1 MLANIISVHSFTFL
15 IGIFIYFQSPVERY
29 MGFIL
34 VKECILL
41 ILLDIVKLFLKV
53 VLCSVT
59 QSCTTLCNP
68 MNGSTPGFPVLHYLL
83 MFAQTHVHWVNAM
96 QTSHPLS
103 PHSPPVLTLSQC
115 QFLFQRVGSLHQ
127 LARVLASASVLPM
140 NIQGWFPLGLTG
152 WSPCY
157 PRDYQESS
165 LAL

>member
-53 VLCSVT
+53 VLCSVA

-68 MNGSTPGFPVLHYLL
+68 MNGSTPGFPVLHCLL
-83 MFAQTHVHWVNAM
+83 MFAQTHVH
-96 QTSHPLS
+96 
-103 PHSPPVLTLSQC
+103 
-115 QFLFQRVGSLHQ
+115 
-127 LARVLASASVLPM
+127 
-140 NIQGWFPLGLTG
+140 
-152 WSPCY
+152 
-157 PRDYQESS
+157 
-165 LAL
+165 